1 MKKIMIIINSTMG
14 LIGLRKELLSEIINQ
29 GYKIVIVI
37 PKEKENNELEGLKVD
52 IRTVSLNRRGKN
64 PFSDIKLYKNYKKI
78 IKKERPDVILT
89 YTIKPNIYGGIAA
102 KKLKVPYIA
111 NITGLGTAVEN
122 GGILQKITT
131 FLYKKAFK
139 NINTVFFQNQTNM
152 NFFIENKIAL
162 GKHKL
167 IPGSGVNLKY
177 FEYIDYPK
185 NDKVINVLYIGRL
198 MTDKGTTELLKAIEI
213 IKKNNININFDLIGF
228 AEEDNFLVRIKS
240 MEEENLLKYH
250 GLQKDVRPF
259 LKKAHVLVNPT
270 YHEGLSNV
278 LLEASASGRPVLA
291 SKVPGCI
298 ETFDEGLT
306 GIGFEPRSVDSLVEA
321 INKFAEIP
329 YEKKVEM
336 GKNAR
341 LKVEKE
347 YDRNIVVNASL
358 KEIENILN

>member
-1 MKKIMIIINSTMG
+1 
-14 LIGLRKELLSEIINQ
+14 
-29 GYKIVIVI
+29 
-37 PKEKENNELEGLKVD
+37 
-52 IRTVSLNRRGKN
+52 
-64 PFSDIKLYKNYKKI
+64 
-78 IKKERPDVILT
+78 
-89 YTIKPNIYGGIAA
+89 
-102 KKLKVPYIA
+102 
-111 NITGLGTAVEN
+111 
-122 GGILQKITT
+122 
-131 FLYKKAFK
+131 
-139 NINTVFFQNQTNM
+139 
-152 NFFIENKIAL
+152 
-162 GKHKL
+162 
-167 IPGSGVNLKY
+167 
-177 FEYIDYPK
+177 
-185 NDKVINVLYIGRL
+185 
-198 MTDKGTTELLKAIEI
+198 
-213 IKKNNININFDLIGF
+213 
-228 AEEDNFLVRIKS
+228 

>member
-1 MKKIMIIINSTMG
+1 M
-14 LIGLRKELLSEIINQ
+14 
-29 GYKIVIVI
+29 
-37 PKEKENNELEGLKVD
+37 
-52 IRTVSLNRRGKN
+52 
-64 PFSDIKLYKNYKKI
+64 
-78 IKKERPDVILT
+78 
-89 YTIKPNIYGGIAA
+89 
-102 KKLKVPYIA
+102 
-111 NITGLGTAVEN
+111 
-122 GGILQKITT
+122 
-131 FLYKKAFK
+131 
-139 NINTVFFQNQTNM
+139 
-152 NFFIENKIAL
+152 
-162 GKHKL
+162 
-167 IPGSGVNLKY
+167 
-177 FEYIDYPK
+177 
-185 NDKVINVLYIGRL
+185 
-198 MTDKGTTELLKAIEI
+198 
-213 IKKNNININFDLIGF
+213 
-228 AEEDNFLVRIKS
+228 
-240 MEEENLLKYH
+240 
-250 GLQKDVRPF
+250 
-259 LKKAHVLVNPT
+259 LVNPT